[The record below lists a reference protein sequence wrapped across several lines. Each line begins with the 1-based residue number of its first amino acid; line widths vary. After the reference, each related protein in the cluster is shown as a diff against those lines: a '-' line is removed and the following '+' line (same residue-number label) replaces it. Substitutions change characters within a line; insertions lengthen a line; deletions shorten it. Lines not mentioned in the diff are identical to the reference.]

1 MFDIVINM
9 NTSVKYCLTL
19 AKFKIWQP
27 FHALQLVVTSVKVD
41 KMFEQIW
48 WKVSCDVTPECTE
61 PSRIAYLLP
70 FGARQQATEQICI
83 ATQPIFILL
92 QSVSSSRRPGETAWL
107 MAVGWCRGKNQTAPH
122 RGVPGIHWV
131 IYSSPPGIAIVN
143 PFPALLGDVHDWFKQ
158 FKPLLVA

>member
-9 NTSVKYCLTL
+9 NTSFKYGLTL
-19 AKFKIWQP
+19 AKFIIWQP
-27 FHALQLVVTSVKVD
+27 LQALPTCCDVGQSWQNVCWADLYDDDGESKT
-41 KMFEQIW
+41 F
-48 WKVSCDVTPECTE
+48 WKVSCDVTVECTE

-107 MAVGWCRGKNQTAPH
+107 MAVGWVSGQKSDGTAPGSAGHSLSDLFVASWH
-122 RGVPGIHWV
+122 R
-131 IYSSPPGIAIVN
+131 N
-143 PFPALLGDVHDWFKQ
+143 C
-158 FKPLLVA
+158 